1 MDHVNLRELVNIS
14 FVPPRHP
21 RGTGFIGW
29 DLVNSCDLAHAAN
42 STLRSKHAH
51 ARFLLDWGGAQIGNK
66 IEGNTES
73 SNSAI
78 QFSVFVFGIVRRI
91 RRSRGRHLEHL
102 RATLRA
108 RALVFQPS
116 AGIEYSKFFFSYS
129 TSRHRHLDIQLVV
142 KLSEH
147 RQKKMRYKALAIPG
161 KFKPHARYVHSS
173 MFVDMQPGG
182 AHIFI
187 DGEAMRAPV

>member
-116 AGIEYSKFFFSYS
+116 AGIEYSKLLFPILLHGIATLIFNLWSSYRSS
-129 TSRHRHLDIQLVV
+129 TLNIFIDKQ
-142 KLSEH
+142 
-147 RQKKMRYKALAIPG
+147 MRYKAPKIPS
-161 KFKPHARYVHSS
+161 KFKLLAGCVILLCSS
-173 MFVDMQPGG
+173 TCN
-182 AHIFI
+182 
-187 DGEAMRAPV
+187 

>member
-1 MDHVNLRELVNIS
+1 MDGISSILATLHTPQILRCAQSIHSHV
-14 FVPPRHP
+14 
-21 RGTGFIGW
+21 
-29 DLVNSCDLAHAAN
+29 
-42 STLRSKHAH
+42 
-51 ARFLLDWGGAQIGNK
+51 RFLLDWGEAQIGNK

-116 AGIEYSKFFFSYS
+116 AGIEYSKLLFPILLHNIATLIFNVWSSYRS
-129 TSRHRHLDIQLVV
+129 SILYIFID
-142 KLSEH
+142 
-147 RQKKMRYKALAIPG
+147 KKMRYKALAIPG
-161 KFKPHARYVHSS
+161 KFKQLAGCVHSS

-187 DGEAMRAPV
+187 DVETMRTPV

>member
-1 MDHVNLRELVNIS
+1 MDGISSIPATLHTPQILRCAQSIHSHV
-14 FVPPRHP
+14 
-21 RGTGFIGW
+21 
-29 DLVNSCDLAHAAN
+29 
-42 STLRSKHAH
+42 
-51 ARFLLDWGGAQIGNK
+51 RFLLDWGGAQIGSK
-66 IEGNTES
+66 IEWNMES
-73 SNSAI
+73 SISVI
-78 QFSVFVFGIVRRI
+78 QFSIFLFGIARRI

-116 AGIEYSKFFFSYS
+116 AGIEYSKLLFPILLHGIATLIFNLWSSYRS
-129 TSRHRHLDIQLVV
+129 ID
-142 KLSEH
+142 K
-147 RQKKMRYKALAIPG
+147 KKMRYKALAIPG

>member
-1 MDHVNLRELVNIS
+1 MDGISSILATLHTPQILRCAQSMRTPGFSLTGAEHRLETQKLKGIWRVRIQRFNFCSVQRGESVVPGGGILSIYRQRRELEFSSCNA
-14 FVPPRHP
+14 PPVFN
-21 RGTGFIGW
+21 TSI
-29 DLVNSCDLAHAAN
+29 
-42 STLRSKHAH
+42 
-51 ARFLLDWGGAQIGNK
+51 RFA
-66 IEGNTES
+66 
-73 SNSAI
+73 
-78 QFSVFVFGIVRRI
+78 
-91 RRSRGRHLEHL
+91 
-102 RATLRA
+102 
-108 RALVFQPS
+108 
-116 AGIEYSKFFFSYS
+116 FSYS